1 MSHLGSPGQISSVII
16 FGRLSPLIKSFL
28 SKRKRKRL
36 LLLNSTNSFNPPFTS
51 SLKTITQ
58 IETPTRK
65 LKAIEMSTENA
76 VKEMSKMKITKSS
89 PSSSRPL
96 EMTPPPDYV
105 PHRIKMFNDLKAKY
119 DAQIATNPRN
129 PIRITLPDGRQMDGI
144 SWETTPLQIAKMISN
159 SLADRLVIAKVNGEL
174 FDTTRVLEGD
184 CTLELL
190 DFEKDE
196 GRAVFWHSSAHVLGE
211 ACEKHFGCHL
221 CLGPPLD
228 DGGFYYEMGMTEP
241 DQSDSQ
247 ADYPALNTLA
257 KNIVKEK
264 QAFERLVMSKEDLLE
279 MFKDNPFKVHLI
291 RDKIP
296 DGTSSTVYRCGPL
309 IDLCRGPH
317 IPHTGR
323 IKAFEVLKN
332 SSSYFLG
339 NAENETLQR
348 IYGISFPETAMM
360 KEYLKFREE
369 AEKRDHRKVGKDQQL
384 FFFHELA
391 PGSCFFLPHG
401 AKIYNKLLEFIR
413 SEYRKRGFS
422 EVITPNM
429 FNVNLWHTSGHWQ
442 NYQENMFQLNV
453 EKECHALKPMNC
465 PGHCLMFKHR
475 ERSYRELPIRFAD
488 FGVLHRNEL
497 SGALGGLTR
506 VRRFCQDDAHIFCRP
521 DQIIDEMRGCLD
533 FLKHVYGIFGF
544 TFSLKLST
552 RPEKYLGEL
561 SVWDEAE
568 RQLQVALEEF
578 AQPWEV
584 NPGDGAFYGPKIDIT
599 IMDAHKRRH
608 QCATIQLDFQ
618 LPIRFDL
625 EFRNAVVVN
634 EGESVGTGASV
645 INSELVR
652 PVIIHRAILGSLE
665 RMFAILVENFGQ
677 NWPFWLSPRQAMIIP
692 VSHANDEYARN
703 LQKQLY
709 DSGFEVE
716 ADCSDLTLNKKIRNA
731 ETGFYSFIF
740 VVGNKEVEEGT
751 VNIRKANQDGS
762 DLVLPLSDLIKRL
775 HSLNDSKSRDNIL

>member
-1 MSHLGSPGQISSVII
+1 MSSESNSQVKPESEIIS
-16 FGRLSPLIKSFL
+16 
-28 SKRKRKRL
+28 
-36 LLLNSTNSFNPPFTS
+36 NSAVP
-51 SLKTITQ
+51 
-58 IETPTRK
+58 
-65 LKAIEMSTENA
+65 
-76 VKEMSKMKITKSS
+76 VKEMGKMKIKGSKAASKGASVAEGT
-89 PSSSRPL
+89 RPL
-96 EMTPPPDYV
+96 EMTPPPEYV
-105 PHRIKMFNDLKAKY
+105 AHRIKMFDELKSKY
-119 DAQIATNPRN
+119 EAQVAAQPRL
-129 PIRITLPDGRQMDGI
+129 PIRITLPDGRQMDGT

-184 CTLELL
+184 CTMELL
-190 DFEKDE
+190 DFEKEE

-211 ACEKHFGCHL
+211 ACEKHYGCHL

-241 DQSDSQ
+241 GQSVSQ

-264 QAFERLVMSKEDLLE
+264 QAFERLVMTKEELLE

-291 RDKIP
+291 KDKIA

-317 IPHTGR
+317 IPHTGK
-323 IKAFEVLKN
+323 IKAFEVIKN

-339 NAENETLQR
+339 NADNETLQR

-384 FFFHELA
+384 FFFHELS

-401 AKIYNKLLEFIR
+401 AKIYNKLIEFIR
-413 SEYRKRGFS
+413 CEYRKRGFS

-442 NYQENMFQLNV
+442 NYQENMFQVSV
-453 EKECHALKPMNC
+453 EKETHALKPMNC

-561 SVWDEAE
+561 EVWNEAE

-578 AQPWEV
+578 GQPWEL

-625 EFRNAVVVN
+625 EFRNALN
-634 EGESVGTGASV
+634 AGSGEGSATAVGAAEGNVSGAV
-645 INSELVR
+645 NSELVR
-652 PVIIHRAILGSLE
+652 PVIIHRAILGSIE
-665 RMFAILVENFGQ
+665 RMFAILVESFGQ
-677 NWPFWLSPRQAMIIP
+677 NWPFWLSPRQAMVIP
-692 VSHANDEYARN
+692 VSHANDEFARSA
-703 LQKQLY
+703 QKQLF
-709 DSGFEVE
+709 DAGFEVDV
-716 ADCSDLTLNKKIRNA
+716 DCSDLTLNKKIRNA

-740 VVGNKEVEEGT
+740 VVGNKEAEDGT
-751 VNIRKANQDGS
+751 INVRKANPDGS
-762 DLVLPLSDLIKRL
+762 DLVLPLAELIQRL
-775 HSLNDSKSRDNIL
+775 QKLNESKSRANVL

>member
-1 MSHLGSPGQISSVII
+1 MSSS
-16 FGRLSPLIKSFL
+16 
-28 SKRKRKRL
+28 
-36 LLLNSTNSFNPPFTS
+36 
-51 SLKTITQ
+51 
-58 IETPTRK
+58 
-65 LKAIEMSTENA
+65 ENVNKVAAAEA
-76 VKEMSKMKITKSS
+76 VPVQEIQKMKIKGKVTEASK
-89 PSSSRPL
+89 PVAARPAP
-96 EMTPPPDYV
+96 EYV
-105 PHRIKMFNDLKAKY
+105 DHRIKIFDELKVKY
-119 DAQIATNPRN
+119 EAFVAAQPRN
-129 PIRITLPDGRQMDGI
+129 PIRITLPDGRQMDGT

-159 SLADRLVIAKVNGEL
+159 SLADRLVIAKVNGDL
-174 FDTTRVLEGD
+174 FDTTRPIEGD

-190 DFEKDE
+190 DFDKEE

-211 ACEKHFGCHL
+211 ACEKHYGCHL

-228 DGGFYYEMGMTEP
+228 DGGFYYEMSMTEP
-241 DQSDSQ
+241 GQSVSQ
-247 ADYPALNTLA
+247 ADYPYLNDFA
-257 KNIVKEK
+257 KGIIKEK
-264 QAFERLVMSKEDLLE
+264 QPFERLVMTKEELLE
-279 MFKDNPFKVHLI
+279 MFKHNPFKVHLI
-291 RDKIP
+291 KDKIP

-323 IKAFEVLKN
+323 IKAFEVIKN

-384 FFFHELA
+384 FFFHELS

-401 AKIYNKLLEFIR
+401 AKIYNKLIEFIR

-442 NYQENMFQLNV
+442 NYQENMFQVTV
-453 EKECHALKPMNC
+453 EKETHALKPMNC

-561 SVWDEAE
+561 EVWNEAE

-578 AQPWEV
+578 GQPWEL

-625 EFRNAVVVN
+625 EFRNAVCA
-634 EGESVGTGASV
+634 EESSAASNV
-645 INSELVR
+645 NSELVR
-652 PVIIHRAILGSLE
+652 PVIIHRAILGSIE
-665 RMFAILVENFGQ
+665 RMFAILVESFGQ
-677 NWPFWLSPRQAMIIP
+677 NWPFWLSPRQAMVIP
-692 VSHANDEYARN
+692 VSHANDEYARAA
-703 LQKQLY
+703 QKQLF
-709 DSGFEVE
+709 DAGFEVDV
-716 ADCSDLTLNKKIRNA
+716 DCSDLTLNKKIRNA

-740 VVGNKEVEEGT
+740 VVGNKESEEGT
-751 VNIRKANQDGS
+751 INVRKANADGS
-762 DLVLPLSDLIKRL
+762 DLVLPLEDLIQRL
-775 HSLNDSKSRDNIL
+775 KNLNESKCRENKL